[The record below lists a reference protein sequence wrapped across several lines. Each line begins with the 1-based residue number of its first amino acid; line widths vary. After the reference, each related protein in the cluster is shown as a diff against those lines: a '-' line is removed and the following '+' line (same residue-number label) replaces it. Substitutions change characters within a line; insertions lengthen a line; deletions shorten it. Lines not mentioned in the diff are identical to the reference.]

1 MCMPQRIW
9 VRHNVLYVRHNVLYV
24 RHNVIYVCH
33 NILYVRHNVL
43 YVRHNV
49 LYVRHNIG
57 NNSPLRLWFLVL
69 ARHVNQQNQTCTR
82 GQRHLTVS
90 DDNYY
95 HIFLREKKNYSAMWN
110 KFLMVSVEV
119 FAWQGLKE
127 VTCRRKEN
135 ILFTAFSVVILII
148 LTYQH
153 HHFS

>member
-1 MCMPQRIW
+1 MEWNLMS
-9 VRHNVLYVRHNVLYV
+9 VLSYVYAYATTYMYVRHNVLYV
-24 RHNVIYVCH
+24 RHNLMYVLH
-33 NILYVRHNVL
+33 K
-43 YVRHNV
+43 V

-153 HHFS
+153 QNFS